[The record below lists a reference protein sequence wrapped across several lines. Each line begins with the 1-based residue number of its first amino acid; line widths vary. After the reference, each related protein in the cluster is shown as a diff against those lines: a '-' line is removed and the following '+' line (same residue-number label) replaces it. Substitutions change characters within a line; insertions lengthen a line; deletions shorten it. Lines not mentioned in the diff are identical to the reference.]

1 MQHAR
6 VPALGQ
12 PADSSPHTRTHGC
25 RTPCLDRALS
35 FFLCAGW
42 QALCDADVGCA
53 LLPGRSP
60 RSRRLPRATRTSSR
74 SASPALRYL
83 EPKVDLCLPWRLSPA
98 CLDAD
103 VLPPVLKIPAFPAFS
118 ACPDFC
124 VQRAYVH
131 VRVRACTVHRVTC
144 KLTRTPRCQV
154 RCTLGEMSE
163 VMAEI
168 FGCALLLPPPLSPFA
183 SSALFLSNA
192 RRHKSSTSVVGGAY
206 ASEFGEKDEILKT
219 RAAVEEVR
227 PACFCLRYA
236 PQTTEHKCSGLSQR
250 PDGCTHVSCRWADRL
265 RSRATAV
272 CEGGWQAPAHPRR
285 QDGPGR
291 P

>member
-1 MQHAR
+1 MGSRGILNDVGADAWLCCRRCATRSLQRSPRSSPPAMRAPSPSTLPTPFFNPAFAVRPLSLSFLLPLRLPHLVMMACLASHTMQHAR

-192 RRHKSSTSVVGGAY
+192 RS
-206 ASEFGEKDEILKT
+206 
-219 RAAVEEVR
+219 
-227 PACFCLRYA
+227 
-236 PQTTEHKCSGLSQR
+236 
-250 PDGCTHVSCRWADRL
+250 
-265 RSRATAV
+265 
-272 CEGGWQAPAHPRR
+272 
-285 QDGPGR
+285 
-291 P
+291 